1 MRKKNQKS
9 ENFIFTVA
17 LVVLMGI
24 IMLTFLVGCKTRERV
39 VTETII
45 THDTIMA
52 HHTDTLRDVRVLHVH
67 DTLRLVES
75 HELTLGASGDT
86 IKEVHHYHDVLRT
99 VVVDS
104 TDRYK
109 AESDSLQQKQKK
121 EKSKEKSVV
130 DKKFPKWF
138 WMVTIANFLLLF
150 LLLRRLLLPLLKKRE

>member
-1 MRKKNQKS
+1 MRKKNPKS

-75 HELTLGASGDT
+75 HKLTLGASGDT
-86 IKEVHHYHDVLRT
+86 IKEVHLYHDVSKT
-99 VVVDS
+99 TIIDS
-104 TDRYK
+104 TQRYQAK
-109 AESDSLQQKQKK
+109 VDSLQRIVDDRHYK
-121 EKSKEKSVV
+121 EQMVKVTKNNHSWKDVLFTV
-130 DKKFPKWF
+130 DSI
-138 WMVTIANFLLLF
+138 VFLGMFVLA
-150 LLLRRLLLPLLKKRE
+150 LRKRLGT